1 MSSNENKLIT
11 IQQNWDTI
19 IQTIIQD
26 MELTPTSYN
35 LWLLPLKPAAF
46 ENDTLTVLYPGEEF
60 ARGIIEK
67 KYSFI
72 LQSAVEAL
80 IDGKCRIQIV
90 TALDEPAISRRTG
103 GGRSIQN
110 NLNPRYTFDTFVVG
124 SGNRMAHAAA
134 LAVAESPASVY
145 NPLFI
150 YGGSGLGK
158 THLMQS
164 IVHFINENN
173 PTLRV
178 LYVSCEQFTNE
189 LIASIRNNNGSAF
202 RDKYRSVD
210 VLLIDDIQFIT
221 NKEGTQEEIFH
232 TFNAI
237 YEAKKQIVISS
248 DRPPREL
255 ETLPERL
262 RSRFEWGLTVD
273 ISYPDYETRMAIL
286 RSKEESEN
294 YNIDNEVIKYIATNI
309 RSNIRE
315 LEGALTKIVAY
326 SRLNNKEITLSLAE
340 EALRDHIYP
349 NREDVITPE
358 RIIAVVAEHY
368 DLKTSDLS
376 SERRNKEVAYPR
388 QIAMYLCCSLTNA
401 SLSNIGKALGKKDHT
416 TVIHGRDKIAKE
428 IEENASLKNT
438 IEVLKKKLSPG

>member
-90 TALDEPAISRRTG
+90 TSLDEPAISRRTG

-376 SERRNKEVAYPR
+376 SERRNKEGAYPR

>member
-1 MSSNENKLIT
+1 M
-11 IQQNWDTI
+11 
-19 IQTIIQD
+19 
-26 MELTPTSYN
+26 
-35 LWLLPLKPAAF
+35 
-46 ENDTLTVLYPGEEF
+46 
-60 ARGIIEK
+60 GI
-67 KYSFI
+67 F
-72 LQSAVEAL
+72 QW
-80 IDGKCRIQIV
+80 
-90 TALDEPAISRRTG
+90 
-103 GGRSIQN
+103 
-110 NLNPRYTFDTFVVG
+110 
-124 SGNRMAHAAA
+124 
-134 LAVAESPASVY
+134 
-145 NPLFI
+145 
-150 YGGSGLGK
+150 
-158 THLMQS
+158 
-164 IVHFINENN
+164 
-173 PTLRV
+173 
-178 LYVSCEQFTNE
+178 
-189 LIASIRNNNGSAF
+189 
-202 RDKYRSVD
+202 
-210 VLLIDDIQFIT
+210 
-221 NKEGTQEEIFH
+221 
-232 TFNAI
+232 
-237 YEAKKQIVISS
+237 
-248 DRPPREL
+248 EL